1 MLESLQFSSIP
12 KGIEYTQRESMR
24 VITVRGQRSAVTFF
38 GVALFAIGILFA
50 CIGFM
55 TFPPKKAPAGIVFIL
70 FFGFAG
76 LPFLI
81 VDAKRK
87 VNTEIIIDA
96 QNHFTI
102 TKKRKNKI
110 IESIRFE
117 HFEEISCLKKNIQ
130 KSELANKLQSYR
142 WMKIAKNDFE
152 FIKIPMHSVEQFK
165 FIHQVLSDLIQA
177 NEYAAALEKNP
188 NDNPEIAKVKA
199 FYEEEEE

>member
-1 MLESLQFSSIP
+1 MLESLQFSSLP

-24 VITVRGQRSAVTFF
+24 VITVHGQRSAVTFF

-102 TKKRKNKI
+102 TKKRKNTI

-117 HFEEISCLKKNIQ
+117 
-130 KSELANKLQSYR
+130 
-142 WMKIAKNDFE
+142 
-152 FIKIPMHSVEQFK
+152 
-165 FIHQVLSDLIQA
+165 
-177 NEYAAALEKNP
+177 
-188 NDNPEIAKVKA
+188 
-199 FYEEEEE
+199 